1 MEIHQKAMCQN
12 CTLLFEL
19 IIDFNAVLLTIITHL
34 FHFGT

>member
-1 MEIHQKAMCQN
+1 MEIHQKTMCN
-12 CTLLFEL
+12 FGTLFFEL